1 MKLDR
6 LTIKAEEALSAASA
20 QAGEH
25 SHQMISTEHLLFAL
39 IQQKDGVVLE
49 ILEKIG
55 VSSNLLLK
63 KIEKIFEK
71 NPQVSLGNAQIQGQI
86 FISPE
91 LQTILTLA
99 EKTAKDLKDEF
110 ISTEHL
116 LLGIAEESKSK
127 ASQLLLETG
136 ITKETILKSLQLIR
150 GSQRITSPSP
160 EETYKPLEKYG
171 RDLTEMAK
179 LGKLDPVIG
188 RDNEIRRTI
197 QVISRRTKNN
207 PVLIGEPGVGKTAIV
222 EGLAQR
228 IVAGNVPESLFGKRV
243 VELDLAA
250 ILSGTRFRGD
260 MEERLKTI
268 IDEIKDN
275 RDNLVVFIDEIH
287 LLVGI
292 GSGG

>member
-188 RDNEIRRTI
+188 RDQEISRVSQVLARRT
-197 QVISRRTKNN
+197 QNN
-207 PVLIGEPGVGKTAIV
+207 PVLIGDRGVGKTAIA

-228 IVAGNVPESLFGKRV
+228 IISGDVPETLKNKRV
-243 VELDLAA
+243 IGLDLGALIA
-250 ILSGTRFRGD
+250 GTKFR
-260 MEERLKTI
+260 RL
-268 IDEIKDN
+268 
-275 RDNLVVFIDEIH
+275 
-287 LLVGI
+287 
-292 GSGG
+292 